1 MRPSPRLLSSLAIAY
16 LGCRSSSAHQALDAS
31 NDANIEDRA
40 RDSASVETTDAA
52 GSPDDAQG
60 DVLGDTAA
68 PSNGPQYAL
77 VGTYLGGI
85 SAFAI
90 NATSGAL
97 TRVVGSPFAAG
108 ARQYGIAV
116 HPSGASVY
124 ATDLDG
130 KLVDGYQ
137 LAPATGALTGAPG
150 AHVQLADGSP
160 VAIAIEPTGRFVY
173 VASLGDNAI
182 HGFSIDPQTG
192 ALSPVGQSPLV
203 LSPFV
208 PDGTVAVDPAGHFLY
223 VTGLASG
230 VRSFAIDSSSGALAE
245 ITGSPFG
252 AAVVFRGAM
261 VFHPSG
267 RFMYNAGPA
276 LNAFRVD
283 AQTGS
288 LTPLPGSP
296 VVQGVGSDPTATT
309 VAIDP
314 RGYFLYV
321 VATFTVGPLADTVS
335 GYAIDATTGA
345 LTPVP
350 GSPFAAAPSPYS
362 VAVDRDGRFLYV
374 GNDDSG
380 KVSAFSI
387 DQTNGALV
395 PVVGSPFQ
403 VPGIQPEIVTVRPV
417 RGSDDTY

>member
-1 MRPSPRLLSSLAIAY
+1 
-16 LGCRSSSAHQALDAS
+16 
-31 NDANIEDRA
+31 
-40 RDSASVETTDAA
+40 
-52 GSPDDAQG
+52 
-60 DVLGDTAA
+60 
-68 PSNGPQYAL
+68 
-77 VGTYLGGI
+77 
-85 SAFAI
+85 
-90 NATSGAL
+90 
-97 TRVVGSPFAAG
+97 
-108 ARQYGIAV
+108 V

-124 ATDLDG
+124 IIDLDR

-137 LAPATGALTGAPG
+137 LAPATGALTAVAG
-150 AHVQLADGSP
+150 AHAQLADGSP
-160 VAIAIEPTGRFVY
+160 VAIAIEPAGRFVY
-173 VASLGDNAI
+173 VASIGDNAI

-203 LSPFV
+203 LSPNV
-208 PDGTVAVDPAGHFLY
+208 PDGTLAVDPAGRFLY
-223 VTGLASG
+223 VTGRNG
-230 VRSFAIDSSSGALAE
+230 VRSFAIDASSGALAE
-245 ITGSPFG
+245 IAGSPFG
-252 AAVVFRGAM
+252 AAVVFGGAM

-276 LNAFRVD
+276 LNAFRVE

-314 RGYFLYV
+314 QGRFLYV

-374 GNDDSG
+374 GNDDSYE
-380 KVSAFSI
+380 VSAFSI

-395 PVVGSPFQ
+395 PVVGSPFPA
-403 VPGIQPEIVTVRPV
+403 PGIQPEIVTIRPA
-417 RGSDDTY
+417 RGSDDRY